1 MRIRTS
7 LLPSRSLI
15 QIQPVLLGAL
25 PRATKNE
32 IRAACDWTKASQS
45 EQCEK
50 LLDQMHETIGHID
63 LYNVYGPCISGS
75 RPTADQDN
83 ADAGHTKAAQTQA
96 GTLAQAT
103 GARLGSAGP
112 DACIDSI
119 TASEYFNRDEVQAA
133 IHVKKPPERWATCG
147 SAPGWGYERSRKNL
161 PRDTCAFRIVLPGR
175 IRLSPCQFANYH
187 HI

>member
-1 MRIRTS
+1 MSSNPRRNTRSGHTMKSGSRTT
-7 LLPSRSLI
+7 P
-15 QIQPVLLGAL
+15 
-25 PRATKNE
+25 
-32 IRAACDWTKASQS
+32 QS

-50 LLDQMHETIGHID
+50 LLEQMHETIGHID

-75 RPTADQDN
+75 RPTRN
-83 ADAGHTKAAQTQA
+83 GADAGTNLAQTQA

-103 GARLGSAGP
+103 NARLGSGGP

-147 SAPGWGYERSRKNL
+147 SAPG
-161 PRDTCAFRIVLPGR
+161 
-175 IRLSPCQFANYH
+175 
-187 HI
+187 